1 MSFSPPSLYRLFRAN
16 PSKLTKVAL
25 LRQFVT
31 YDPNSDLSQEGGKK
45 TGGRGWGVVSQKE
58 ERKNITAVALGEAL
72 PSGLRRWRQRYGLTY
87 ARIRLM
93 VQHLQLL

>member
-1 MSFSPPSLYRLFRAN
+1 MSFSPSSLYRLFGAN

-45 TGGRGWGVVSQKE
+45 TGGRGWGGGFLKKRKE
-58 ERKNITAVALGEAL
+58 RT
-72 PSGLRRWRQRYGLTY
+72 
-87 ARIRLM
+87 
-93 VQHLQLL
+93 LLL